1 MELTADTVDALAY
14 EYADDNPF
22 ATVEAEHLEIMPA
35 TLARGDY
42 GWRDLEWVVQWYYR
56 RRLDY
61 DNAARRRREAAFGD
75 NEYEDVHDAIDDAVA
90 ADETGAK
97 LEALTALS
105 GVDVSVATAFLQFLD
120 PDRYLVLSD
129 REWAALQACGEL
141 EEPYP
146 EEPSPA
152 AYERYLETCRDVVGR
167 CDCNLQTLY
176 RALWQVE
183 TSE

>member
-1 MELTADTVDALAY
+1 MELTADTVDALAD
-14 EYADDNPF
+14 EYADAHPF
-22 ATVEAEHLEIMPA
+22 ATVEDEHREIMPA
-35 TLARGDY
+35 TLESGDY
-42 GWRDLEWVVQWYYR
+42 GWRDVEWVVQWYYR

-75 NEYEDVHDAIDDAVA
+75 NEYEAVHAAIDDALA
-90 ADETGAK
+90 ADETEAK
-97 LEALTALS
+97 LEALTTLS
-105 GVDVSVATAFLQFLD
+105 GVDPSVATAFLQFLD
-120 PDRYLVLSD
+120 PGRYLVLSD
-129 REWAALQACGEL
+129 REWGVLQDCGEL

-152 AYERYLETCRDVVGR
+152 AYERYLETCQDVADR
-167 CDCNLQTLY
+167 CECDLQTLY